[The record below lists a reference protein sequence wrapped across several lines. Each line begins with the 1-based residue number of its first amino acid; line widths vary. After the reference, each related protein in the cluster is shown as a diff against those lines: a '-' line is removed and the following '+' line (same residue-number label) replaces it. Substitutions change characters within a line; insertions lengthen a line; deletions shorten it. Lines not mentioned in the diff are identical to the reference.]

1 MASLWLRRAWLGAA
15 AAAAV
20 VLAACRGGTV
30 VSEFKPSR
38 VVAFGDAFS
47 DLGQNGFRYTVN
59 NGSTN
64 VWTAQLAQS
73 YGVPL
78 ATAAAGGTSYATGS
92 ARVATKPDAVGNAAT
107 PTVTEQIDRFLAA
120 GAPQPGD
127 LVVLGAG
134 VDEVIAEGAKA
145 IAGTQSAAAAEA
157 NLRAAGK
164 AYGAQVR
171 RLVNAGAKHVALAG
185 AYNLGRSPWAG
196 QTGSQ
201 ALLEKLSLAFNEE
214 LLVSIVDLGSSVLY
228 VDAAL
233 YLNLVTGDPAAY
245 SITDVANPL
254 CTSVDPGVG
263 IGTGTG
269 QVSSALCDG
278 ATIRG
283 GVDPAR
289 VLWADRVY
297 LTPIGAQLFG
307 QYAFDRVKQRF

>member
-15 AAAAV
+15 AATAV
-20 VLAACRGGTV
+20 VLAACGGGTV
-30 VSEFKPSR
+30 VSEFKPAR

-47 DLGQNGFRYTVN
+47 DLGQNGYRYTVN

-64 VWTAQLAQS
+64 VWTAQVAQS

-78 ATAAAGGTSYATGS
+78 TTAAAGGTSYATGS
-92 ARVATKPDAVGNAAT
+92 ARVAAKPDAAGNAAT
-107 PTVTEQIDRFLAA
+107 PTVTEQIDRLLAS
-120 GAPQPGD
+120 GAPQAND
-127 LVVLGAG
+127 LVLLGAG
-134 VDEVIAEGAKA
+134 VDDVIAEGFKA
-145 IAGTQSAAAAEA
+145 IAGTQTAATAET
-157 NLRAAGK
+157 NVRAAGA

-171 RLVNAGAKHVALAG
+171 RLVAAGAKHVVVTG
-185 AYNLGRSPWAG
+185 SYNLGRSPWAG

-214 LLVSIVDLGSSVLY
+214 LLVNIVDLGNTVLY

-233 YLNLVTGDPAAY
+233 YLNLVTANPASY
-245 SITDVANPL
+245 SIADVANPL

-269 QVSSALCDG
+269 QVSSALCTG
-278 ATIRG
+278 GTIRG
-283 GVDPAR
+283 GVDPAK